1 MELTGGYCSQGHGR
15 WYDRGYP
22 YSCSCCCNTKP
33 GGLVHGGGKFRQLRM
48 KLLCV
53 CAQAAADI
61 WSKHYAGAL
70 VWLAVNSHAASRHHY
85 EQSDAFRQIIK
96 PGWLPFST
104 GIDLTDIQVRTRK
117 LPKAR

>member
-1 MELTGGYCSQGHGR
+1 
-15 WYDRGYP
+15 
-22 YSCSCCCNTKP
+22 
-33 GGLVHGGGKFRQLRM
+33 M